1 MTTAHRAT
9 YKPARGATASAG
21 RSLVRSAAVSGRDG
35 VNHTVLKK
43 RDRLLPLGASLD
55 SDEEAGAGGD
65 AAVTGAIGGLVDV
78 GGGTGAGAPLRR
90 RKRPALPP
98 PTAAAEVAAAAA
110 RYADADADGDVSDG
124 NDDDDDDDSDDDDDD
139 DDDAELLREL
149 ELIKA
154 ERAAERARAAAE
166 ADADGDGGDG
176 DGGSS
181 AGGLLGDNPLLA
193 DTASVAASDA
203 GTAATAYRV
212 QRRWD
217 DDLVFRHQTR
227 GQAPPVKR
235 FINDTVRN
243 DFHRRFLDKY
253 IR

>member
-1 MTTAHRAT
+1 MSIH
-9 YKPARGATASAG
+9 
-21 RSLVRSAAVSGRDG
+21 
-35 VNHTVLKK
+35 
-43 RDRLLPLGASLD
+43 
-55 SDEEAGAGGD
+55 
-65 AAVTGAIGGLVDV
+65 
-78 GGGTGAGAPLRR
+78 
-90 RKRPALPP
+90 
-98 PTAAAEVAAAAA
+98 AEVARPGNGRAA
-110 RYADADADGDVSDG
+110 RAGGEDGDVSDG